1 MVKKAEQTQIQR
13 NSDGKLSA
21 YSNTIIDDNLL
32 PSANELAKYQDISE
46 DIVPWIMKRV
56 EEEQKVRLTFNEDNM
71 KLATRDLKF
80 RQIYDLLALIAA
92 IIIIFAAFVAT
103 IWLIVNGYNTA
114 GSIFGSST
122 LVLILYVLL
131 GKRKT
136 EKNK

>member
-32 PSANELAKYQDISE
+32 PSANELAKYQDISK

-131 GKRKT
+131 SKRKT